1 MRFFYCY
8 FVMNQFHHMCIL
20 CGWLILSST
29 GSLVRKLSLM
39 TVVWFRNSV
48 HKKFYHHGNNFF
60 EVLTRSS
67 ERLKKQALATFFG
80 FLFEPW
86 CIRAWLLD
94 GTSFPTWRC
103 SGVWSEISMFLWTIE
118 CSSGIYELALY
129 CLLGNLWNRFL
140 PIGRSH
146 RLQPIYCRL
155 QGTRSSMD

>member
-1 MRFFYCY
+1 MRFF
-8 FVMNQFHHMCIL
+8 IATS
-20 CGWLILSST
+20 WWISST
-29 GSLVRKLSLM
+29 TCAFCV
-39 TVVWFRNSV
+39 VVWSCQALARLSV
-48 HKKFYHHGNNFF
+48 SYHWWESYGSEILFIKNFYHHGNNFF
-60 EVLTRSS
+60 EVLPRSS

-103 SGVWSEISMFLWTIE
+103 SGVWSEIAMFLWTIE